1 MGFMDESKLPTPHN
15 NLFQYALSHAR
26 AARDLIQKHLPA
38 DLVAALDLDSLELQK
53 DSFID
58 DELLATDPFLQSILG
73 LLKYSR
79 RKDFAGKLEFLLRCL
94 LESGTAELHL
104 EHLEAVVV
112 YITEV
117 SPSITVEKLEMTI
130 HKIFQTQF
138 EPGSIA
144 DQYLRKGRMQG
155 IEEGRQEGR
164 QEGILEG
171 LKKGEIHLIQTL
183 QEILSLPLGDPASFQ
198 DRSLEELQAISTV
211 LRQRIRDRK

>member
-26 AARDLIQKHLPA
+26 AARDLIQTHLPA

-130 HKIFQTQF
+130 QKIFQTQF

-155 IEEGRQEGR
+155 IEEGRQER
-164 QEGILEG
+164 ILEG

-183 QEILSLPLGDPASFQ
+183 QEILGLPLGDPASFQ

-211 LRQRIRDRK
+211 LRQRIRDRI

>member
-1 MGFMDESKLPTPHN
+1 MDESKLPTPHN

-38 DLVAALDLDSLELQK
+38 DLVGALDLDSLELQK

-58 DELLATDPFLQSILG
+58 DELLATDPFWQSILG

-130 HKIFQTQF
+130 QKIFQTQF

-155 IEEGRQEGR
+155 IEEGRQEG
-164 QEGILEG
+164 ILEG
-171 LKKGEIHLIQTL
+171 LKKGEIHFIQTL
-183 QEILSLPLGDPASFQ
+183 QEILGLPLGDPASFQ

>member
-1 MGFMDESKLPTPHN
+1 MLSVASLPRSDMG
-15 NLFQYALSHAR
+15 
-26 AARDLIQKHLPA
+26 AATAKSPVFVPGVRFAYP
-38 DLVAALDLDSLELQK
+38 VLDIGQIS
-53 DSFID
+53 

-79 RKDFAGKLEFLLRCL
+79 RKDFAGKLEFLLRGP
-94 LESGTAELHL
+94 LESGTPDLHL

-130 HKIFQTQF
+130 KKIFQTQI

-144 DQYLRKGRMQG
+144 DQYLRRGRMQG
-155 IEEGRQEGR
+155 LEEGRQEGR
-164 QEGILEG
+164 QEGKQEGRQEGMKQGILEG

-183 QEILSLPLGDPASFQ
+183 QEILGLPLGDPASFQ
-198 DRSLEELQAISTV
+198 DRSLEQLQAISTE
-211 LRQRIRDRK
+211 LRQQIRDRICPAGPF